1 LFTPNISVGDNTNRR
16 GKHLL
21 AVLSGR
27 AEQDLCYILP
37 LQQQRA
43 NKKNDDMENYIDG
56 FVLPVPRI
64 HLDKYKSVAEKVAEI
79 WKEYGAL
86 AYFEYVGEDLKLEGT
101 RSFIEVV
108 DLKADEVVV
117 FGWVLFPSKETRDLA
132 NKQVPDDQRMIAL
145 VAPLTEST
153 KLVFDASRMVYGG
166 FQSLVQLN
174 SSEA

>member
-1 LFTPNISVGDNTNRR
+1 M
-16 GKHLL
+16 
-21 AVLSGR
+21 A
-27 AEQDLCYILP
+27 
-37 LQQQRA
+37 
-43 NKKNDDMENYIDG
+43 NYIDG

-64 HLDKYKSVAEKVAEI
+64 HLDEYKSVAEKVAEI

-108 DLKADEVVV
+108 NLKADEVVV

-132 NKQVPDDQRMIAL
+132 NKQVPNDQRMIAL

-166 FQSLVQLN
+166 FHPLVQLN
-174 SSEA
+174 GNEV